1 MSSGSCGVSVVS
13 LGQHTQ
19 IHTQQQLDETEKH
32 NFVCVA
38 VHFLH
43 LNILWKQLSNTR
55 GRPAVATRKQRQGQ
69 KQATEELAA
78 PRGAHSSVCLMW
90 LLQAELLPGQVSPW
104 DVNWRSCDFESVSPF
119 WLVARWLGDYVPRC
133 GAQCLLCG
141 GLVLFKLHIF
151 YWVTWVAV
159 SLKLLGGLRQ
169 PRLFCR
175 GTEIA
180 MTVTTAAAIVT
191 GACPASCD
199 SARSCSSHSRYFR

>member
-1 MSSGSCGVSVVS
+1 
-13 LGQHTQ
+13 
-19 IHTQQQLDETEKH
+19 
-32 NFVCVA
+32 
-38 VHFLH
+38 
-43 LNILWKQLSNTR
+43 
-55 GRPAVATRKQRQGQ
+55 
-69 KQATEELAA
+69 
-78 PRGAHSSVCLMW
+78 MW

-119 WLVARWLGDYVPRC
+119 WLVAPWLGDYVTRC

-159 SLKLLGGLRQ
+159 SLKLHVGLRQ

-175 GTEIA
+175 GTEVV

-191 GACPASCD
+191 VACPASCG
-199 SARSCSSHSRYFR
+199 SARSCSSHSRYFRKKSKKSLWDDDQVETSFACCESEWKKWSFKLLTGFLPCPIYIYSWDLFFLCVRT